1 MGQTSLHN
9 IYLSGIHLDLSKDER
24 LANDM
29 TATGKF
35 CPSPTCKDMKNEMEK
50 VSSEERYTCH
60 YCGGVV
66 EYDEKGNIQEV
77 WFTGH

>member
-1 MGQTSLHN
+1 
-9 IYLSGIHLDLSKDER
+9 
-24 LANDM
+24 M